1 MPDTASPP
9 PSASHRHGM
18 TTEIVAA
25 YVSHNNLPAAELAS
39 LIHSVH
45 EALVSVASRPVAVP
59 EPEPLKPAV
68 PIRTSV
74 HDEFIVCLENGK
86 RFKSLKR
93 HLFTAYGLTPEQ
105 YRDRW
110 GLPKTYPM
118 VAPAY
123 AQTRSSL
130 ARQIGLGR
138 KSQGAPPDPSTS
150 DGMVVP
156 PAETGT
162 GTVRSAKPR
171 RPAGA

>member
-1 MPDTASPP
+1 MPDTLSLP
-9 PSASHRHGM
+9 PSAPLRYGM
-18 TTEIVAA
+18 TSEIVAA
-25 YVSHNNLPAAELAS
+25 YVSHNNVPAAEVAS
-39 LIHSVH
+39 LIRSVH
-45 EALVSVASRPVAVP
+45 EALVSVAARPVAVP

-105 YRDRW
+105 YRKRW
-110 GLPKTYPM
+110 GLPKDYPM

-130 ARQIGLGR
+130 ARRMGLGR
-138 KSQGAPPDPSTS
+138 KSEGARPDLSTSETMVSPPAGAEVDPS
-150 DGMVVP
+150 
-156 PAETGT
+156 
-162 GTVRSAKPR
+162 RSAKR
-171 RPAGA
+171 RRVADA